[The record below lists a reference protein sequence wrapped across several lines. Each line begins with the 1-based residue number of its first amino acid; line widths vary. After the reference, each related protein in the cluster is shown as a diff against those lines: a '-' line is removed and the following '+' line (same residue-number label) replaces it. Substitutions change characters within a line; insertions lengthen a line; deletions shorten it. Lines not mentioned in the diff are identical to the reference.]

1 LSGENMPEITPI
13 SPPTRL
19 QSDLVDFDARQ
30 LVNWLP
36 VDALLVAGQ
45 PCVKWME
52 MRDVPLA
59 EPFFFQTVERVKKGQ
74 PHAAE
79 VLTGLEALIQLEK
92 ISHSVPP
99 SGFIFHTSRCG
110 STLLA
115 NACRALEGSVVV
127 SEAAVVEK
135 LLGRFFSHSDT
146 DATRSLFNALLL
158 RGALSAFGQR
168 RLGTEQRLYAKFSC
182 LSVLQFEQVRRVW
195 PKVPCVF
202 MFRDPLEVIMSNLG
216 NPPEWMQFE
225 SIPEQARAVTGLA
238 PDEAL
243 KLDSEERCARALGKF
258 YAAGAEL
265 AETGALLLD
274 FDELSSDTLVRA
286 IKFFGITPDQIE
298 ISRITQAAQI
308 YSKDVN
314 QLRKFEPD
322 SPERESAVP
331 ARVRQ
336 AAERWAIEPYL
347 RLKELTKRGSLAA
360 N

>member
-1 LSGENMPEITPI
+1 MSEITPI
-13 SPPTRL
+13 SWPALL
-19 QSDLVDFDARQ
+19 QPDLVDFDVRQ
-30 LVNWLP
+30 IVNWLP

-52 MRDVPLA
+52 MRDVSLA
-59 EPFFFQTVERVKKGQ
+59 EPFFFQTVERVKKAQ
-74 PHAAE
+74 PYAAE
-79 VLTGLEALIQLEK
+79 VVTGLEALLQLEN

-115 NACRALEGSVVV
+115 NACRALEGAIVV

-135 LLGRFFSHSDT
+135 LLGRFFSCDT
-146 DATRSLFNALLL
+146 DATRTLFNSLLI
-158 RGALSAFGQR
+158 RGALSALGQR
-168 RLGTEQRLYAKFSC
+168 RLGTERRLYVKFSC
-182 LSVLQFEQVRRVW
+182 LNVLQFEQVRRVW
-195 PKVPCVF
+195 PNVPCVF
-202 MFRDPLEVIMSNLG
+202 MFRDPLGVIMSNLD

-265 AETGALLLD
+265 AANGALLLD

-286 IKFFGITPDQIE
+286 IKFFGITPNQNE
-298 ISRITQAAQI
+298 ITRITQAAQN
-308 YSKDVN
+308 YSKDPN
-314 QLRKFEPD
+314 TRKFEPD
-322 SPERESAVP
+322 ASRKQEPVP
-331 ARVRQ
+331 ARVRD
-336 AAERWAIEPYL
+336 AAERWATEPYL
-347 RLKELTKRGSLAA
+347 RLKELAKQTIPA
-360 N
+360 